1 MLHRAEPMMERQVTA
16 TILIVED
23 HAPTLAAV
31 RSLVSAAFPACRILA
46 AESAEKALE
55 LCASDAPC
63 VVVMD
68 IVLPGIDGIE
78 ATRRIKALLPD
89 TGVVMH
95 SSHDMAMYRDA
106 AAAAGASA
114 FVPKYKTFSELVPAI
129 TGLLAAAFRSPT
141 GGR

>member
-1 MLHRAEPMMERQVTA
+1 MKPSQVA

-23 HAPTLAAV
+23 HPPMLAAV
-31 RSLVSAAFPACRILA
+31 RALLSAAFPACRILA
-46 AESAEKALE
+46 AESAEQALD

-78 ATRRIKALLPD
+78 ATRRIKARLPD
-89 TGVVMH
+89 TAVVMH
-95 SSHDMAMYRDA
+95 SSHDRAMYRDA

-114 FVPKYKTFSELVPAI
+114 FVSKHRTFSDLVPAI
-129 TGLLAAAFRSPT
+129 AGLLPPAPA
-141 GGR
+141 